1 MNADTGQVYDLRDEV
16 IGGAFIGD
24 QLGKEEMQA
33 GLERLF
39 AEGEPATPDEM
50 AAAVDAAKGDTIVR
64 VGEEAAQRARLGD
77 RELRRRRQ
85 RRR

>member
-1 MNADTGQVYDLRDEV
+1 MNAETGQIYDLGTDLFPDGE
-16 IGGAFIGD
+16 IGD
-24 QLGKEEMQA
+24 KLAKKAMEDALAKM
-33 GLERLF
+33 ERPL
-39 AEGEPATPDEM
+39 TPDEM
-50 AAAVDAAKGDTIVR
+50 AAAVDVAKGDTIVR

>member
-1 MNADTGQVYDLRDEV
+1 MNADTGQVYDLGVDLVGETEV
-16 IGGAFIGD
+16 GD
-24 QLGKEEMQA
+24 KIDKTMFMAQLEKA
-33 GLERLF
+33 SRPL
-39 AEGEPATPDEM
+39 TPDEM
-50 AAAVDAAKGDTIVR
+50 AAAVDTAKGDTIVR

>member
-1 MNADTGQVYDLRDEV
+1 MNAETGQIYELGSDVFGDGEIGQKLKRDEV
-16 IGGAFIGD
+16 DA
-24 QLGKEEMQA
+24 QLADLKRTLSTE
-33 GLERLF
+33 
-39 AEGEPATPDEM
+39 EM
-50 AAAVDAAKGDTIVR
+50 AAAVDLARGDTIVR

>member
-1 MNADTGQVYDLRDEV
+1 MNAETGQMYALGTDLFGEREV
-16 IGGAFIGD
+16 G
-24 QLGKEEMQA
+24 EMLA
-33 GLERLF
+33 KTELDAAMAKADRALT
-39 AEGEPATPDEM
+39 ADEM
-50 AAAVDAAKGDTIVR
+50 AAAVDMAKGDPIVR